1 MSTMTKVLAVLGL
14 GLATLAPSAA
24 MAFDGHGGEGFVA
37 DRVAYRRDCR
47 RGERFERRVE
57 RREGRRAERFER
69 RDRR

>member
-14 GLATLAPSAA
+14 GLATLAPGAA
-24 MAFDGHGGEGFVA
+24 MAFDGHGEGFVA
-37 DRVAYRRDCR
+37 PRVAYRRDCR

-57 RREGRRAERFER
+57 RREGRAERFER